1 MSLASCAP
9 LASRRPSAAAS
20 AAPQAPVGS
29 YENVHAIMQKHCMV
43 CHSVNTIA
51 QKNVKFDTPDE
62 VKGHAQQIYQQVVQ
76 LRKMPFGNPGALS
89 AEEVDTFKRWYEGGA
104 TVTP

>member
-1 MSLASCAP
+1 MASG
-9 LASRRPSAAAS
+9 AATQPAGYGQV
-20 AAPQAPVGS
+20 QAV
-29 YENVHAIMQKHCMV
+29 MQKHCVV
-43 CHSVNTIA
+43 CHSANTVA

-89 AEEVDTFKRWYEGGA
+89 VEEVDTFKRWYEGGA